1 MTEQIAKNSFSLSI
15 LGLMAGVLA
24 FLFFMAFHYTSG
36 TDTSSAYYLGAFFT
50 SLNVTVLCL
59 SFARVYDLLK
69 DIMQELQKDV

>member
-36 TDTSSAYYLGAFFT
+36 TDTSSAYYLGAF
-50 SLNVTVLCL
+50 
-59 SFARVYDLLK
+59 LLH
-69 DIMQELQKDV
+69 